1 MPQAND
7 VVAALSYPASW
18 APRSIGPSTWAHA
31 CGCAWASAWLDLRD
45 RAWWS
50 ERQVKDSDFWRR
62 EVTYRDRR
70 GIARVTHRPDLGVRV
85 DGKPAA
91 VEVELQRKPR
101 ARLPGILQ
109 MYADLT
115 DNDEAP
121 LAGVLYITGNQD
133 IASLVGRV
141 ATDARLDRSRLTMRP
156 LVTVIE
162 QTREAAQTR
171 RSTQS
176 RGTVSATV
184 SIGVA

>member
-1 MPQAND
+1 M
-7 VVAALSYPASW
+7 
-18 APRSIGPSTWAHA
+18 H
-31 CGCAWASAWLDLRD
+31 
-45 RAWWS
+45 
-50 ERQVKDSDFWRR
+50 
-62 EVTYRDRR
+62 
-70 GIARVTHRPDLGVRV
+70 
-85 DGKPAA
+85 
-91 VEVELQRKPR
+91 
-101 ARLPGILQ
+101 
-109 MYADLT
+109 ADLT

-121 LAGVLYITGNQD
+121 LAGVLQD